1 MFVKIFSL
9 ALIVLSLLTGC
20 GDKHQDYIGYWQS
33 EDNKIIKIYK
43 DGDTFLLSKPM
54 DKKDKPA
61 VLTKNEN
68 QLSLQSFVAISLA
81 EDNKLYFGNEPLK
94 RISKADFD
102 EIYAD
107 KFLRYEKFLG
117 YWLLETKKDKKG
129 SIPLTKVL
137 QITKESD
144 TFFMQLVTEDDSKKV
159 NLEKNEGQFKTV
171 DQDLIIADDKKEVW
185 LSGKSGSEKYVR
197 ISDSDYQEKK
207 TELVKQY
214 QEFAGYWIKDKPQ
227 SSFASNN
234 NRKEFIS
241 ISQSTNDSITLSE
254 IDPKTDEKKSYDLLK
269 SSGLL
274 KSDNGQT
281 LQLKESA
288 DNGLSLNVKRIENNY
303 YVFEFR
309 KVSED
314 QFKKEIQSIKN
325 EIQQQAVKE
334 KQAEEQRNLA
344 ALEAGRKRELAE
356 ICRDLKSQYREAERT
371 QTASIKLHAD
381 VVAKR
386 KELEANYKKI
396 AESKGAIGCFR

>member
-1 MFVKIFSL
+1 MFVKIFGL
-9 ALIVLSLLTGC
+9 VFVILTLLTGC
-20 GDKHQDYIGYWQS
+20 GDKHKDYIGYWQS

-68 QLSLQSFVAISLA
+68 QLSLQSFIAISLA

-102 EIYAD
+102 EIYAE

-117 YWLLETKKDKKG
+117 YWQLETKKDNKG
-129 SIPLTKVL
+129 SIPPTKVL

-144 TFFMQLVTEDDSKKV
+144 TFFMRLVTEDDSKKV
-159 NLEKNEGQFKTV
+159 NLEKNEGQFKTA
-171 DQDLIIADDKKEVW
+171 DQDLIIADDKKEVR

-207 TELVKQY
+207 AELVKQY
-214 QEFAGYWIKDKPQ
+214 QEFVGYWIKDKPQ

-234 NRKEFIS
+234 NRKEFIY
-241 ISQSTNDSITLSE
+241 ISQPTNDSITLSE

-281 LQLKESA
+281 LQLKESG

-303 YVFEFR
+303 HVFEFR

-314 QFKKEIQSIKN
+314 QFNKEIQSIKN

>member
-254 IDPKTDEKKSYDLLK
+254 IDPKTDEKNHTICLNLL
-269 SSGLL
+269 
-274 KSDNGQT
+274 D
-281 LQLKESA
+281 
-288 DNGLSLNVKRIENNY
+288 Y
-303 YVFEFR
+303 
-309 KVSED
+309 
-314 QFKKEIQSIKN
+314 
-325 EIQQQAVKE
+325 
-334 KQAEEQRNLA
+334 
-344 ALEAGRKRELAE
+344 
-356 ICRDLKSQYREAERT
+356 
-371 QTASIKLHAD
+371 
-381 VVAKR
+381 
-386 KELEANYKKI
+386 
-396 AESKGAIGCFR
+396 

>member
-1 MFVKIFSL
+1 MFVKIFGL
-9 ALIVLSLLTGC
+9 VFVILTLLTGC

-117 YWLLETKKDKKG
+117 YWQLETKKDKKG
-129 SIPLTKVL
+129 SIPATKVL

-144 TFFMQLVTEDDSKKV
+144 TFFMQLATEDDSKKV
-159 NLEKNEGQFKTV
+159 NLEKNEGQFKTA

-207 TELVKQY
+207 AELVKQY
-214 QEFAGYWIKDKPQ
+214 QEFVGYWIKDKPQ

-234 NRKEFIS
+234 NRKEFIY
-241 ISQSTNDSITLSE
+241 ISQPTNDSITLSE

-303 YVFEFR
+303 HVFEFR

-314 QFKKEIQSIKN
+314 QFNKEIQSIKN
-325 EIQQQAVKE
+325 EIQQHAVKE

-356 ICRDLKSQYREAERT
+356 ICRDLKSQYREAEKT

-386 KELEANYKKI
+386 KELEANYKKM